1 MPMYWVS
8 KGSTVYLHVLKN
20 IFKKTIRPPARKKM
34 SMLVEPHT
42 FFGLII
48 IIIFFFSVYYF
59 YQAWAIPWTIKMG
72 ALLFFWVQ

>member
-20 IFKKTIRPPARKKM
+20 IIKKKSARPPVKKM

-42 FFGLII
+42 FFSL
-48 IIIFFFSVYYF
+48 
-59 YQAWAIPWTIKMG
+59 
-72 ALLFFWVQ
+72 ALLIFKFAI